1 MEATYKGYRLYVD
14 RKYDCCILER
24 PSDGLL
30 LIDGPM
36 SEVAGTVR
44 ECVAWLKEQI
54 DDEDGLRRRTADAEA
69 L

>member
-36 SEVAGTVR
+36 SGHVAR
-44 ECVAWLKEQI
+44 FKEQI
-54 DDEDGLRRRTADAEA
+54 NDEDGLRRRTADAEA